1 MFTLPRKHVRSSDI
15 PTESPYFEA
24 SQRRNSLL
32 YLSVFLLLML
42 IYPALSEICEDLANE
57 PVPAMV
63 MDATLKEETIGG
75 TQYFVPVVS
84 YRYLVHGS
92 KHDSKRMFGGGAQ
105 QTIADKDEASELLK
119 PFQPGGNCIA
129 YVSPIDPERAL
140 LKHFWD
146 QPRTYLITYAVGL
159 LLLIFCIR
167 IAWNV
172 STINRANL

>member
-1 MFTLPRKHVRSSDI
+1 
-15 PTESPYFEA
+15 
-24 SQRRNSLL
+24 
-32 YLSVFLLLML
+32 ML
-42 IYPALSEICEDLANE
+42 IYPALSEIYEDLANE
-57 PVPAMV
+57 PVPATV
-63 MDATLKEETIGG
+63 TGVNLEEETIAG

-92 KHDSKRMFGGGAQ
+92 KHDSKRMFGGATQ
-105 QTIADKDEASELLK
+105 QTIADKEEANEILK
-119 PFQPGGNCIA
+119 PFIPGGNCIA
-129 YVSPIDPERAL
+129 YVSPSVPEKAL

-146 QPRTYLITYAVGL
+146 QPHTYLITYAIGL